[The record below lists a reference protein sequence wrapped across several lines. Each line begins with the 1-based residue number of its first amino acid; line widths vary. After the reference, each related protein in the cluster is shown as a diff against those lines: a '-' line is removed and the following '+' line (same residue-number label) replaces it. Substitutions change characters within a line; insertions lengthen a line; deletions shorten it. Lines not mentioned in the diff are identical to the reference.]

1 MEDLTRAVEVFVSI
15 NLIVLGVS
23 YLLRPDAWKAFLEHL
38 QSKGTAGSLTVAF
51 LAMGIGSFIVAFHN
65 VWGGVPTILTVYGWL
80 ALAKGACYALLPGV
94 ALKGMDT
101 GLRMGAGLWRVGG
114 VLVAAIGVVVLQ
126 HALQG

>member
-1 MEDLTRAVEVFVSI
+1 MPASVE
-15 NLIVLGVS
+15 N
-23 YLLRPDAWKAFLEHL
+23 

-94 ALKGMDT
+94 AAKGMET